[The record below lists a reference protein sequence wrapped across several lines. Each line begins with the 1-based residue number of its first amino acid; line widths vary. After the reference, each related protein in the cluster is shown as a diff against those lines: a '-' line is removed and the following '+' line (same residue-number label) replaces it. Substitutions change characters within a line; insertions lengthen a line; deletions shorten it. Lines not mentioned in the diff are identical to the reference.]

1 MWDQSLLLCSP
12 ILFHEKLNQRK
23 ILSCVVVAI
32 GLLSISQ
39 SIVANGMHALGLLIA
54 GMSALSY
61 AALIV
66 VNKNIIYTGGMQTA
80 SIELDVAAIV
90 TCVYVFWT
98 SSIPSIMGN
107 DIPYLV
113 TIGIVNTGLAYF
125 LYFSSLQKLSG
136 QSVALLSYLDP
147 VSALCFSALLLNA
160 VMTPLQLC
168 GAALIIGGAIL
179 GEWRDH
185 SS

>member
-1 MWDQSLLLCSP
+1 MWDPSLLLCSP
-12 ILFHEKLNQRK
+12 IFFHEKLNQRK
-23 ILSCVVVAI
+23 ILSCVVAI
-32 GLLSISQ
+32 GLLCISQ

-61 AALIV
+61 VALIV
-66 VNKNIIYTGGMQTA
+66 VNKKINYTGGMKTA

-113 TIGIVNTGLAYF
+113 TIGVVNTGLAYF
-125 LYFSSLQKLSG
+125 LYFSGLQKLSG

-147 VSALCFSALLLNA
+147 VSALCFSALLLNE